1 VVALYNWSG
10 SSNRNDYSG
19 FVGMAFLTPAS
30 GTLKINAL
38 GRYFFTGNTGAWTV
52 YVLDL
57 SGSTLASASVSP
69 GSGFTYTS
77 ITELTLSTNTYY
89 LLVGNVVNGG
99 TAAWC
104 NSPQVAIGT
113 ANTNSI
119 NATKVMSTHMSYF
132 TGTTLSGPYTFDR
145 YDACFI
151 PVNARVSYS

>member
-1 VVALYNWSG
+1 MGLN
-10 SSNRNDYSG
+10 
-19 FVGMAFLTPAS
+19 TPAS
-30 GTLKINAL
+30 GGTLKVTAL
-38 GRYFFTGNTGAWTV
+38 GRYFFTGNSGTWTV
-52 YVLDL
+52 YLL
-57 SGSTLASASVSP
+57 NSAGTTLASANVTFVSAT
-69 GSGFTYTS
+69 GFNYTS
-77 ITELTLSTNTYY
+77 ISEQTLSASTLYY
-89 LLVGNVVNGG
+89 LVGNVVNAG

-104 NSPQVAIGT
+104 NSPQVVIGT